1 MLRCSQGPEIQ
12 QMYSMNMPVARIRAK
27 VREEF
32 EKHRYV
38 NHLQAVDVLLAQGH
52 MEFQVRPADTDI
64 AVVYADA
71 ES

>member
-1 MLRCSQGPEIQ
+1 
-12 QMYSMNMPVARIRAK
+12 MPVARIRAK

-52 MEFQVRPADTDI
+52 MDFQVRSNDTDPG
-64 AVVYADA
+64 VVCTT
-71 ES
+71 EVG